1 MKLQLTHIRGEDEL
15 VGGDWGRRR
24 YFLTLSELMRGEVT
38 ADAYSGGGGEL
49 GWKHVWLRR
58 LVGGDLGAR

>member
-1 MKLQLTHIRGEDEL
+1 MNWWEVI
-15 VGGDWGRRR
+15 GGGGAI
-24 YFLTLSELMRGEVT
+24 FLTLSELMRGEVT

-58 LVGGDLGAR
+58 LVRGNLGAR